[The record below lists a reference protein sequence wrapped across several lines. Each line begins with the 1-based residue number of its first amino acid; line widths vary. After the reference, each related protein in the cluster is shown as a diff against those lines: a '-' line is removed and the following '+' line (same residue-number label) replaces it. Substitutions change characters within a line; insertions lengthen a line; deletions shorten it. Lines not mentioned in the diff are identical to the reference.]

1 MRKIIRIR
9 RKDAPKRKGDN
20 GKKEH
25 WSDRYKILISVVAWT
40 ILIGSFALLTYMGE
54 SLR

>member
-1 MRKIIRIR
+1 MRKIV
-9 RKDAPKRKGDN
+9 RKDAPKRTVDN

-40 ILIGSFALLTYMGE
+40 TLIGSFALLTYMGE